1 MQLLL
6 TRKCFASLGQNLL
19 PLAGTILFSLLSV
32 ASKADI
38 PTLAQRRIAAES
50 VVANDAACRRV
61 SPFYWEIGTD
71 EGRQAGASVGNRA
84 PQADTDMNI
93 ASASKWIFG
102 AYLVQLRG
110 GKLTPQDIQAL
121 TMQTGYT
128 HFRYGSCVKWLPSRK
143 IGETVASCLA
153 HGGND
158 QFSPA
163 ELGRFYYGGGH
174 YQHYASESLHLG
186 ALNNTGLQQ
195 EISNQLGPELHLRYD
210 SPQLAAGVASSADGY
225 ARFLQKLLRGQ
236 LALAAQLGRY
246 AVCTNPAT
254 CSQADNT
261 PIPANESWH
270 YSLGHWVED
279 DPNSGD
285 GAFSSP
291 GAFGFYPWI
300 DAQKQFYG
308 ILARHE
314 LSAQAAYHS
323 VLCGRSIRRA
333 WRSGKVD

>member
-1 MQLLL
+1 MFLSSAIYLINKEL
-6 TRKCFASLGQNLL
+6 RWNN
-19 PLAGTILFSLLSV
+19 FSQ
-32 ASKADI
+32 
-38 PTLAQRRIAAES
+38 P
-50 VVANDAACRRV
+50 N
-61 SPFYWEIGTD
+61 G
-71 EGRQAGASVGNRA
+71 
-84 PQADTDMNI
+84 
-93 ASASKWIFG
+93 
-102 AYLVQLRG
+102 
-110 GKLTPQDIQAL
+110 
-121 TMQTGYT
+121 
-128 HFRYGSCVKWLPSRK
+128 YGSCVKWLPSRK
-143 IGETVASCLA
+143 SGETVASCLA
-153 HGGND
+153 HGDND

-163 ELGRFYYGGGH
+163 ELGRFNYGGGH

-186 ALNNTGLQQ
+186 ALNSTGLQQ
-195 EISNQLGPELHLRYD
+195 EIANQLGSELHLRYD
-210 SPQLAAGVASSADGY
+210 SPQLAAGVASSTDDY
-225 ARFLQKLLRGQ
+225 ARFLQKLLKGQ

-254 CSQADNT
+254 CSQAGST

-333 WRSGKVD
+333 WLSGKVG